1 MLMLP
6 SSGATRTNTSLA
18 PVDYKGTE
26 VVELAEMADNKAD
39 FTKDD
44 ILARHYVIVEGFI
57 DYHKRNHLIG

>member
-39 FTKDD
+39 FTKADN
-44 ILARHYVIVEGFI
+44 LARHHAIIEGFV
-57 DYHKRNHLIG
+57 DYLRRNHLIG